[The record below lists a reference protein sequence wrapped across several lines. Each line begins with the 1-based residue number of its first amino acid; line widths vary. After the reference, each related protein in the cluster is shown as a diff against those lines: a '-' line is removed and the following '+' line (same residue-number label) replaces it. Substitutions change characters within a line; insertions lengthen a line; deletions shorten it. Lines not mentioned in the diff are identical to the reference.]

1 MSEQERKQHNH
12 RTMMD
17 MLVLLFKEVVLERE
31 AHLID
36 ALLIGNV
43 YQVIEDDSGL
53 KNPKRTFYT
62 CPLLANM

>member
-1 MSEQERKQHNH
+1 MSKQERKQHNH

-17 MLVLLFKEVVLERE
+17 MLVLLFKEVVLEQE

-53 KNPKRTFYT
+53 KDPKRTFYT
-62 CPLLANM
+62 YPLLVNM